1 MKIYLPA
8 NAIIIPINRD
18 GKVYYFFLD
27 TGFPSSFS
35 KDLNLVNNIS
45 NKDIHIRQK
54 FNLPLSKAPIDVSSL
69 SQHLMMDL
77 TGFLGMDFVS
87 QFDNFK
93 INFRTR
99 ELDFNVDEFTSDL
112 ELSLVYTN
120 PFLAVDLSVDSP
132 DNFGNCLVDTGTYQ
146 SIFFDKSTIGGGHLK
161 SNGWK
166 FPWALGTMI
175 IDFYAGVEAHSRSG
189 SLGKFV
195 FGCPTNLPPMPFDS
209 VLGLNILSQYECC
222 FNLNK
227 RQLQLKTNQ
236 RDFRYGADLTEDMHT
251 VGVQVIFNGE
261 NLCVSN
267 VLPGFSPAAIGLN
280 DTLQLPNIDLNAP
293 EAVNGVC
300 EALSSKGCA
309 KDINVFVNGSDI
321 TVRTSKLFR

>member
-8 NAIIIPINRD
+8 NAIIIPVIRD
-18 GKVYYFFLD
+18 GKQYYFFLD

-35 KDLNLVNNIS
+35 KDMKLVNNIT

-54 FNLPLSKAPIDVSSL
+54 FNLPLNEAPIDLYPL

-99 ELDFNVDEFTSDL
+99 ELDFNVDAFTSDL
-112 ELSLVYTN
+112 ELGLIYTN
-120 PFLAVDLSVDSP
+120 PFFAVDLSVGSP
-132 DNFGNCLVDTGTYQ
+132 DKFGNCLVDTGTYQ
-146 SIFFDKSTIGGGHLK
+146 SIFFDKNTIGGGHPK

-166 FPWALGTMI
+166 FPWVLGTMI
-175 IDFYAGVEAHSRSG
+175 IDFYAGVEAHSRSE

-209 VLGLNILSQYECC
+209 VLGLNILSEYECC
-222 FNLNK
+222 FNLK
-227 RQLQLKTNQ
+227 ERKLQLRANQ
-236 RDFRYGADLTEDMHT
+236 RDFRWGADLTEDLHT
-251 VGVQVIFNGE
+251 VGVQVISDGE

-267 VLPGFSPAAIGLN
+267 VLPGFSPSAIGL
-280 DTLQLPNIDLNAP
+280 DDKLQLPNIDLNVP

-300 EALSSKGCA
+300 EALSSKGHE
-309 KDINVFVNGSDI
+309 KDINIFVNGSNI